1 MTEQQEGLASQYAPA
16 EVEARRYEHWEK
28 AGYFTPESLG
38 NAAQEN
44 PDAPSYTIVLPPP
57 NVTGILHIGHALN
70 HTLSDILVRRRRMQG
85 YRTLWLPGMDHAGIA
100 TQNVVEREL
109 AKEGLSRHDLGRE
122 AFVDRVWQWKGE
134 YGGRILS
141 QMRRLGDSVDWS
153 RERFTMDEGLSRAV
167 QTIFKRLYDD
177 GLIYRAERIINWCPR
192 CLTALSDIE
201 VDHSDDD
208 GELVSIRYGD
218 GDDSIVV
225 ATTRAETM
233 LGDTAVAVHPDDERY
248 TRLVGTEV
256 ELPLTGRRI
265 PIVADAHVDPSFGT
279 GAVKVTPAHDPN
291 DFEIGRR
298 HDLPVLSVMDEHG
311 VITAHGPFEGLD
323 RLEARPA
330 VIAALREDGRIV
342 KEIRPYVH
350 AVGHCSRCSTTVE
363 PRLSLQW
370 FVSVAPL
377 AKAAGDAVR
386 DGRVQISPPEMNARY
401 FGWVDDMHDWCIS
414 RQLWWGHRI
423 PVWYGP
429 DGEARCVGP
438 DETPPEGWTQDPD
451 VLDTWFSSALWPFST
466 LGWPDDTPDLR
477 AFYPTSVLITAY
489 DILFFWVARMMMF
502 GLYAMRGKAQ
512 YPSGGTTPQA
522 PRRTPEDAV
531 PFKTIALHGLV
542 RDQFGKKMSKSKGNV
557 VDPIDWMERFG
568 TDATRFTL
576 ARGATPGSDE
586 AISEDWAAGSRN
598 FCNKLWNATRFA
610 LLNGASARQAGGEP
624 PVVGDLSVTD
634 RWILSRLSGVI
645 AEVDGLLEQFEFGK
659 ACEALYHFAWDEFCD
674 WYLELAKVPLASG
687 DETAAAGTRAVLGF
701 VLDQMLRLLHPV
713 MPFVTDEL
721 WCALTGEDSV
731 MVAAWPRFEFTDAVA
746 EAEIGSLMRL
756 VTEIRQFRSGQG
768 LRPGQRVPAR
778 LVGLEATPLRAHE
791 ESIRALLRLTVP
803 ERTGPERTGPE
814 HQDGFA
820 ASASLLAE
828 GVTVELDL
836 AGTVDVAAERKR
848 LEQGPRGGA
857 QGGAVDDRQ
866 ARQRGVHREGARRR
880 HREVQGPP
888 RDGRGGHRPA
898 GVPASSPVISR
909 GRSPVP
915 PMFVPTGLIA
925 KTAIVS
931 GPPARTRNPGLT
943 RNHRNTHLG
952 GRSRLM
958 PVDDIAERLREV
970 ELEIGSRRA
979 EHQIDPTLDRVAALV
994 SLLGDPHRAFPIVHV
1009 TGTNGKTSTTR
1020 MIESLLRERGLRTGR
1035 FTSPHLVSMRERICV
1050 DGEPLSAERFIE
1062 LYEEISP
1069 YVQLVDDQQPA
1080 SMSFFEVLTGMMFAA
1095 FADAPVDVAVIEVGM
1110 GGRWDA
1116 TNVGDGQV
1124 AVIMPVAMDHMRWL
1138 GDTIEEIAT
1147 EKAGIIKPGATAVIA
1162 QQQVAAAEI
1171 LLQRAALVGATVAR
1185 EGFEFGVLTREV
1197 AVGGQQLVLQGLR
1210 GIVRRRVPAA
1220 VRRAPGVQRRVR
1232 AGGRRG
1238 VRRRGGDGAWGGR
1251 VHDHARP
1258 WPVDR
1263 GPRPGPGP
1271 CRVRQGE
1278 LSRTAR
1284 HPAAL
1289 ADGHRG
1295 RGS

>member
-1 MTEQQEGLASQYAPA
+1 VTSQQEGLPSQYAPA

-28 AGYFTPESLG
+28 AGYFTPE
-38 NAAQEN
+38 AQEN

-109 AKEGLSRHDLGRE
+109 ATEGLSRHDLGRE
-122 AFVDRVWQWKGE
+122 AFVDRVWQWKAE

-153 RERFTMDEGLSRAV
+153 RERFTMDAGLSQAV

-218 GDDSIVV
+218 GDSSIVV

-248 TRLVGTEV
+248 THLVGTTI

-298 HDLPVLSVMDEHG
+298 HDLPVLTVMDERG
-311 VITAHGPFEGLD
+311 VITAPGPFAGLD
-323 RLEARPA
+323 RFEARPA
-330 VIAALREDGRIV
+330 VVAALREDGRIV
-342 KEIRPYVH
+342 REVRPYVH

-386 DGRVQISPPEMNARY
+386 DGRVSISPPELNARY

-429 DGEARCVGP
+429 DGEVRCVGP
-438 DETPPEGWTQDPD
+438 DETAPDGWTQDSD

-466 LGWPDDTPDLR
+466 LGWPDDTQDLR
-477 AFYPTSVLITAY
+477 TFYPTSVLITAY

-502 GLYAMRGKAQ
+502 GLYANRG
-512 YPSGGTTPQA
+512 QA
-522 PRRTPEDAV
+522 PAEAV
-531 PFKTIALHGLV
+531 PFQTIVLHGLV

-557 VDPIDWMERFG
+557 VDPLDWMDRFG

-610 LLNGASARQAGGEP
+610 LLNGAEVSNSRGDDPPGSPRAPGDYPSPRSPLAGGPP
-624 PVVGDLSVTD
+624 PVGGDLPVSGLAVAD
-634 RWILSRLSGVI
+634 RWILSRLAHVI

-674 WYLELAKVPLASG
+674 WYLELAKVPLGGA
-687 DETAAAGTRAVLGF
+687 DEAAARQTRRVLGF

-721 WCALTGEDSV
+721 WCALSGADSV
-731 MVAAWPRFEFTDAVA
+731 MMAAWPHYEFTDETA
-746 EAEIGSLMRL
+746 ETEIGSLMRL

-778 LVGLEATPLRAHE
+778 LAGIEATPLAGHE

-803 ERTGPERTGPE
+803 AEPEPGAA
-814 HQDGFA
+814 GFA
-820 ASASLLAE
+820 ASAALSAE
-828 GVTVELDL
+828 GITVELDL
-836 AGTVDVAAERKR
+836 AGTVDVDAERKR
-848 LEQGPRGGA
+848 LERDLAAARKEAESMTAKLGNEAFTARAPA
-857 QGGAVDDRQ
+857 LVIDKS
-866 ARQRGVHREGARRR
+866 RQR
-880 HREVQGPP
+880 
-888 RDGRGGHRPA
+888 
-898 GVPASSPVISR
+898 
-909 GRSPVP
+909 
-915 PMFVPTGLIA
+915 L
-925 KTAIVS
+925 
-931 GPPARTRNPGLT
+931 
-943 RNHRNTHLG
+943 
-952 GRSRLM
+952 
-958 PVDDIAERLREV
+958 
-970 ELEIGSRRA
+970 
-979 EHQIDPTLDRVAALV
+979 
-994 SLLGDPHRAFPIVHV
+994 
-1009 TGTNGKTSTTR
+1009 
-1020 MIESLLRERGLRTGR
+1020 
-1035 FTSPHLVSMRERICV
+1035 
-1050 DGEPLSAERFIE
+1050 
-1062 LYEEISP
+1062 
-1069 YVQLVDDQQPA
+1069 
-1080 SMSFFEVLTGMMFAA
+1080 
-1095 FADAPVDVAVIEVGM
+1095 
-1110 GGRWDA
+1110 
-1116 TNVGDGQV
+1116 
-1124 AVIMPVAMDHMRWL
+1124 
-1138 GDTIEEIAT
+1138 
-1147 EKAGIIKPGATAVIA
+1147 
-1162 QQQVAAAEI
+1162 AAAEADI
-1171 LLQRAALVGATVAR
+1171 TRLESRLAAL
-1185 EGFEFGVLTREV
+1185 
-1197 AVGGQQLVLQGLR
+1197 
-1210 GIVRRRVPAA
+1210 
-1220 VRRAPGVQRRVR
+1220 
-1232 AGGRRG
+1232 
-1238 VRRRGGDGAWGGR
+1238 
-1251 VHDHARP
+1251 
-1258 WPVDR
+1258 
-1263 GPRPGPGP
+1263 
-1271 CRVRQGE
+1271 
-1278 LSRTAR
+1278 
-1284 HPAAL
+1284 
-1289 ADGHRG
+1289 
-1295 RGS
+1295 